1 LPVGGRDRARAGSFD
16 SLAPGLISL
25 WRHAMKRTPL
35 RRKTPL
41 RKRRNRPRRGQVIS
55 PETMREIREQANH
68 RCEYCGRWCEH
79 LEVHHIAERGMGGG
93 RRRDERW
100 NLVALCPDCH
110 RGYHEG
116 RIPRR
121 EFISGWLDTGG
132 PAGAIQRVG
141 GQV

>member
-1 LPVGGRDRARAGSFD
+1 TESPGPRAPGSSFD
-16 SLAPGLISL
+16 A

-35 RRKTPL
+35 RRKTPM

-55 PETMREIREQANH
+55 PETIREVREQANH

-121 EFISGWLDTGG
+121 EFIARVAYRDGWLLEDLLERYRELGVR
-132 PAGAIQRVG
+132 IK
-141 GQV
+141 

>member
-1 LPVGGRDRARAGSFD
+1 MR
-16 SLAPGLISL
+16 
-25 WRHAMKRTPL
+25 RTPL
-35 RRKTPL
+35 RRKTPM

-55 PETMREIREQANH
+55 PETIREVREQANH

-100 NLVALCPDCH
+100 NLVALCPNCH

-121 EFISGWLDTGG
+121 EFIARVAYRDGWLLEDLLERYRELGVR
-132 PAGAIQRVG
+132 IE
-141 GQV
+141 